1 MPTVLSVGSR
11 PRAPVLITLRYEDG
25 GEPRCYAITEKE
37 YLALGAPAVGTDLSE
52 EEAERLAALDE
63 RHRARAAAA
72 RILAAGDNSAHALTQ
87 KLRTR
92 CFSAPVAEAT
102 AREMAE
108 RGYLREGD
116 QLERA
121 VILAVNKKLWG
132 RGRVIAALTA
142 KGYAREEITATLDR
156 LAESGEIDLKE
167 ARRRLLEKYAAAD
180 LPKRRA
186 ALYRYGHI
194 DE

>member
-52 EEAERLAALDE
+52 EEAERLAALSE

-87 KLRTR
+87 KLRAR
-92 CFSAPVAEAT
+92 GFSAPLAEAT
-102 AREMAE
+102 ARELCE

-142 KGYAREEITATLDR
+142 KGYGREAVEAAFDR

-186 ALYRYGHI
+186 ALYRYGHT
-194 DE
+194 EE